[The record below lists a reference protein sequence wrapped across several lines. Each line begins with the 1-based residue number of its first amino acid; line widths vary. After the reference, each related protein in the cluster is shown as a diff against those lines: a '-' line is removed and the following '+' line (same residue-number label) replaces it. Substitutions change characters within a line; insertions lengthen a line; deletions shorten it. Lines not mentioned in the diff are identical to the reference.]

1 MTPSTSWSVLT
12 QRILSSLPDILQT
25 TRELASRQE
34 LAVLAQKIWTAYSSP
49 DKAQIAEAHKS
60 IMNINPE
67 AGLLRQTDNL
77 LRDLSIIRQIKS
89 IQREVLEQYHINV
102 ANILVPNYGL
112 GVGVSLPRT
121 PALRDVKRMR
131 QVLHDNP
138 ALPDDRKSIANW
150 TLECADE
157 SESFLSDQYKQI
169 DTFYAAA
176 EHCHKRLLDLL
187 DSKNRYAGI
196 ISAWEA
202 VANSV
207 EQSHQ
212 GKSIMLF
219 SVLSIIFVSLV
230 LHLTPCP

>member
-1 MTPSTSWSVLT
+1 MLIHRS
-12 QRILSSLPDILQT
+12 LSSFSDISQA

-34 LAVLAQKIWTAYSSP
+34 LAALAQKIWTAYSSP

-102 ANILVPNYGL
+102 ASILVPNYGL

-131 QVLHDNP
+131 QVLRDNP
-138 ALPDDRKSIANW
+138 ALPEDKKSVANW

-157 SESFLSDQYKQI
+157 SELFLSDQYKQT

-187 DSKNRYAGI
+187 DTKNRYAGI

-219 SVLSIIFVSLV
+219 SVLSIIFVSPSF
-230 LHLTPCP
+230 TPEPLSP